1 MAKKPSARNKAT
13 QRREDGGLWDSPRA
27 LTMIADVI
35 LLLASAAIGYA
46 LVIMVTRMPVLPL
59 QSVTLTRAPANVSA
73 AQIEDAARR
82 AVTGSFLTTDIE
94 RARTVFE
101 SLPGVRHAT
110 VRRVWPGSL
119 EIDIEE
125 HVAVARWWVP
135 PNVPARMVNA
145 QGELFVAEHEAALP
159 LFIGPDEDSASMLAR
174 HLEWSDLL
182 APTERQINKLVLTRR
197 QAWQLQLDD
206 GTRLELGRE
215 EEKSPIA
222 ERLARYVNTQPEILR
237 RGAQKVIYADLRYPN
252 GYAIRMSST
261 EHQDRP

>member
-1 MAKKPSARNKAT
+1 MAKRPSARNKAP
-13 QRREDGGLWDSPRA
+13 QRREDGLWDSPRA
-27 LTMIADVI
+27 LNMIADAI

-46 LVIMVTRMPVLPL
+46 LVILFTRMPVLPL
-59 QSVTLTRAPANVSA
+59 QAITLTHAPANLSS

-101 SLPGVRHAT
+101 GLPWVRHAT

-119 EIDIEE
+119 EVELEE
-125 HVAVARWWVP
+125 HVAVARWWAP
-135 PNVPARMVNA
+135 ENAPARMVNA
-145 QGELFVAEHEAALP
+145 QGELFLADHQNALP
-159 LFIGPDEDSASMLAR
+159 LFVGPDESAATMLSR

-182 APTERQINKLVLTRR
+182 APTGRQIQKMVLSRR
-197 QAWQLQLDD
+197 EAWQLVLDD

-215 EEKSPIA
+215 DDKQPITG
-222 ERLARYVNTQPEILR
+222 RLARYVNTQPEVMR
-237 RGAQKVIYADLRYPN
+237 RGVQKLIYADLRYPN

-261 EHQDRP
+261 EHQDKP